1 MNTLVYLYDS
11 AVDGL
16 ERADWLL
23 PTLARFLFAA
33 LFMFYFWASG
43 MTKLGDGLLGVVNPS
58 FDAYAQIFPRA
69 MEAAEYDISN
79 LTLFHTLVVLAGT
92 YAEFL
97 LPLLIVIG
105 LFTRLAALGMIGFV
119 AVQTLTDLYGHGVI
133 NEAKTLG
140 AWFDRLPDAV
150 IMDQRSLWIFL
161 LLVIVFKGAGPV
173 SVDKVIANNTA
184 PRNEL

>member
-1 MNTLVYLYDS
+1 MNTLIFMHNAAS
-11 AVDGL
+11 SRL

-23 PTLARFLFAA
+23 PTIARFLFAA
-33 LFMFYFWASG
+33 IFLFYFWVSG
-43 MTKLGDGLLGVVNPS
+43 LTKLGDGFLGLFSPS
-58 FDAYAQIFPRA
+58 FDAYAQIFPRI

-79 LTLFHTLVVLAGT
+79 LSIFHTLVVLAGT

-133 NEAKTLG
+133 NEASSLG
-140 AWFDRLPDAV
+140 AWFDKIPDAI
-150 IMDQRSLWIFL
+150 IMDQRALWLFL
-161 LLVIVFKGAGPV
+161 LLVIVVKGAGPISIDRV
-173 SVDKVIANNTA
+173 LANNFD
-184 PRNEL
+184 PKSEL

>member
-1 MNTLVYLYDS
+1 MYALISLHN
-11 AVDGL
+11 AVFGWL

-33 LFMFYFWASG
+33 LFLLYFWVSG
-43 MTKLGDGLLGVVNPS
+43 LTKLGDGFTGLFVPS

-79 LTLFHTLVVLAGT
+79 FTIFHSLVVLAGT

-119 AVQTLTDLYGHGVI
+119 IVQTLTDLYGHGVI
-133 NEAKTLG
+133 NEAKALG
-140 AWFDRLPDAV
+140 AWFDKFPDAI
-150 IMDQRSLWIFL
+150 IMDQRALWVFL
-161 LLVIVFKGAGPV
+161 FAVLILKGAGALSLDRLLGNQWPI
-173 SVDKVIANNTA
+173 KQ
-184 PRNEL
+184 P